1 MEPFKRLLRN
11 RRVLIAAI
19 LAVLAIP
26 TAWLLAKDTVVVE
39 DSSLIATVRKGE
51 FRVVVTTSGELRA
64 PVSSRSPSR
73 PTPSRPRSTR

>member
-1 MEPFKRLLRN
+1 METFKRFLRN
-11 RRVLIAAI
+11 RRVLIPAI

-51 FRVVVTTSGELRA
+51 FKVIVTTSGELRA
-64 PVSSRSPSR
+64 PRFVQITIP
-73 PTPSRPRSTR
+73 PNTQQAQVY